1 MSRANVAPFLD
12 KNFSVLVK
20 TAAIEKGMKALIII
34 EVFAKA
40 ARWHGYTILDGFVP
54 VRKRN
59 QKTLVTPKKSRLLFL
74 ILSLFPVL
82 L

>member
-1 MSRANVAPFLD
+1 MSRANVDPFLD
-12 KNFSVLVK
+12 RNFSVFVK
-20 TAAIEKGMKALIII
+20 SAVIEKGMKALTII
-34 EVFAKA
+34 ELFAKA

-59 QKTLVTPKKSRLLFL
+59 QKTLVTLKKSRPVFL
-74 ILSLFPVL
+74 ILFFFPVL